1 MNTLTGT
8 GSLIRLALRLDR
20 VRLPIW
26 IVVSAGMVLITATSV
41 KDLYPTE
48 QSRQLIASTI
58 GTNPAMQAIY
68 GQVYD
73 TSLGAVTMWRVAIV
87 GALLVT
93 LMSIMT
99 VNRHTRQDEEAGR
112 LELIGAT
119 VVGRHAPMVAAL
131 ILAAGANLVVAV
143 LVALGLAGQDLP
155 ADGSFL
161 AGFALGLT
169 GIVFAGVTATAAQL
183 AENSR
188 TVTAISVAALGIAF
202 VLRLVG
208 DAGGDSGPSWLS
220 WLSPVGW
227 LQKVHAYAEN
237 RWWVLL
243 LMLALAVALVAVAFV
258 LVARRDHGAGL
269 VPPRPGPADASTG
282 LSGAFGLAWRLH
294 RSAMAGW
301 LVAFILMGVMFGS
314 IANSATDLV
323 RDNPQ
328 MAEIVAQMGGTA
340 ALIDAFMSAILGIVA
355 LVVAAYAVS
364 ATLRLRAEETSV
376 RAEPVLATGVSRTRW
391 ALSHLVFAVVGAL
404 VMLVA
409 AGLGLGLA
417 YGISVDDVGG
427 QLGSVFRAA
436 LVQLPATLVVA
447 GIAMALFGLAPR
459 FVVGSWAALTL
470 FFLLGQLGP
479 LLQAPQWLMD
489 VSPFTHVPKL
499 LGDVSAAPLVWLSVV
514 ALALMIV
521 GLAGFRRRDIAS

>member
-1 MNTLTGT
+1 MSALAGT

-20 VRLPIW
+20 VRLPVW
-26 IVVSAGMVLITATSV
+26 IVVSAGLVLVTATSV

-48 QSRQLIASTI
+48 ASRQLIATTI

-73 TSLGAVTMWRVAIV
+73 TSLGAVTMWRMAIT
-87 GALLVT
+87 GALLVA

-131 ILAAGANLVVAV
+131 IIAAGANMVVAV
-143 LVALGLAGQDLP
+143 LIALGLTGQGLP
-155 ADGSFL
+155 ADGSFA
-161 AGFALGLT
+161 AGFALGFT
-169 GIVFAGVTATAAQL
+169 GLVFAGVAAAAAQL
-183 AENSR
+183 AENAR
-188 TVTAISVAALGIAF
+188 TVTAISVAVLGVAF
-202 VLRLVG
+202 VLRMVG
-208 DAGGDSGPSWLS
+208 DASGDGGPSWLS

-237 RWWVLL
+237 RWWILV
-243 LMLALAVALVAVAFV
+243 LMLALAVVLVGVAFA

-269 VPPRPGPADASTG
+269 VPPRPGPADASQG
-282 LSGAFGLAWRLH
+282 LSGPFGLAWRLH
-294 RSAMAGW
+294 RIALTGW
-301 LVAFILMGVMFGS
+301 LVAFVLLGVMFGS

-323 RDNPQ
+323 KDNPQ
-328 MAEIVAQMGGTA
+328 VAEIVAQMGGTA
-340 ALIDAFMSAILGIVA
+340 ALVDAFMSAILGLIAFVA
-355 LVVAAYAVS
+355 SAYAVS
-364 ATLRLRAEETSV
+364 ATLRLRSEETSV

-391 ALSHLVFAVVGAL
+391 ALSHLVFAAVGAL

-409 AGLGLGLA
+409 AGLGLGIS
-417 YGISVDDVGG
+417 YGISVGDVGG
-427 QLGSVFRAA
+427 QLGTVFQAA
-436 LVQLPATLVVA
+436 LMQLPATLVVA
-447 GIAMALFGLAPR
+447 GIAMVLFGLAPR
-459 FVVGSWAALTL
+459 FVIGSWAALTV
-470 FFLLGQLGP
+470 FYLLGQLGP

-499 LGDVSAAPLVWLSVV
+499 LGDVTAGPLVWLSVV
-514 ALALMIV
+514 AIALMAV
-521 GLAGFRRRDIAS
+521 GVAGFRRRDIAS

>member
-1 MNTLTGT
+1 
-8 GSLIRLALRLDR
+8 
-20 VRLPIW
+20 
-26 IVVSAGMVLITATSV
+26 
-41 KDLYPTE
+41 
-48 QSRQLIASTI
+48 
-58 GTNPAMQAIY
+58 
-68 GQVYD
+68 
-73 TSLGAVTMWRVAIV
+73 
-87 GALLVT
+87 
-93 LMSIMT
+93 
-99 VNRHTRQDEEAGR
+99 
-112 LELIGAT
+112 
-119 VVGRHAPMVAAL
+119 
-131 ILAAGANLVVAV
+131 
-143 LVALGLAGQDLP
+143 
-155 ADGSFL
+155 
-161 AGFALGLT
+161 
-169 GIVFAGVTATAAQL
+169 
-183 AENSR
+183 
-188 TVTAISVAALGIAF
+188 
-202 VLRLVG
+202 
-208 DAGGDSGPSWLS
+208 
-220 WLSPVGW
+220 
-227 LQKVHAYAEN
+227 
-237 RWWVLL
+237 
-243 LMLALAVALVAVAFV
+243 
-258 LVARRDHGAGL
+258 
-269 VPPRPGPADASTG
+269 
-282 LSGAFGLAWRLH
+282 
-294 RSAMAGW
+294 
-301 LVAFILMGVMFGS
+301 
-314 IANSATDLV
+314 
-323 RDNPQ
+323 
-328 MAEIVAQMGGTA
+328 MGGTA
-340 ALIDAFMSAILGIVA
+340 ALVDAFMSAILGIVA